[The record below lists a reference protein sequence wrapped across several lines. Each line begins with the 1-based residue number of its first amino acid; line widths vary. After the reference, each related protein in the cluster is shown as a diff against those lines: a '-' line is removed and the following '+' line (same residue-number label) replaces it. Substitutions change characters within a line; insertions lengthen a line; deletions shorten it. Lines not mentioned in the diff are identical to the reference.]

1 MMSSE
6 EVQRD
11 KKTTDRVLIQLL
23 IVQNLECIN
32 MDVSSGYDQQ
42 SNLTSGLSS
51 CTHIFELAQ
60 TCVLHR
66 EFWRIV

>member
-32 MDVSSGYDQQ
+32 MDVSSGYDQISRQ
-42 SNLTSGLSS
+42 VCARVPTFLS
-51 CTHIFELAQ
+51 
-60 TCVLHR
+60 
-66 EFWRIV
+66 